1 MSGLIILWD
10 DRDGADFVRDLCGMS
25 AGWLPWGRM
34 THMEFPISE
43 VRSLF
48 PSLSVTDAGVART
61 YLDNP
66 AGTQVPGSVVEAIG
80 HYLLNHSSN
89 AGGRFRTSIETDRVW
104 LTAHEDMAT
113 FLGAVSPAEIVIG
126 QSMTCLTFHMSRSI
140 CHDFQHGDQI
150 VISRME
156 HEGNVGPW
164 LEIARDKGLEIR
176 WVDFNRDSWQ
186 VEPEDLEA
194 QLTER
199 TRLVALNFASNM
211 TGAINDVKRLT
222 RIAKDAGALVY
233 VDAVQLAPHH
243 LVDVAELGCD
253 FLACSSY
260 KFFGPHLG
268 IVWGKQAILQS
279 LYPYKGRCVSD
290 ASPDR
295 YEMGTPQYEL
305 LAGLTATI
313 AYFEKLGRICGEKGD
328 SRAAIARAFEASRTY
343 EEPLTNRFIAG
354 LQDIPGVS
362 IYGIVN
368 PNRIGERVPTISF
381 RHDRLSPDTIATAL
395 ARAGI
400 HVWHGHNYAYE
411 PARALGL
418 PLEEGV
424 VRVGIAHYNTQTE
437 IDRTL
442 EEISQ
447 TIAEAG

>member
-1 MSGLIILWD
+1 M
-10 DRDGADFVRDLCGMS
+10 
-25 AGWLPWGRM
+25 
-34 THMEFPISE
+34 
-43 VRSLF
+43 F
-48 PSLSVTDAGVART
+48 PSLSVADDGVART

-66 AGTQVPGSVVEAIG
+66 AGTQVPKPVVDAIG
-80 HYLLNHSSN
+80 HYLLNNSSN
-89 AGGRFRTSIETDRVW
+89 AGGKFRTSVETDRVW
-104 LTAHEDMAT
+104 LEAHEDMAC
-113 FLGAVSPAEIVIG
+113 FLGAQSAAEVVIG

-140 CHDFQHGDQI
+140 CHDFQPGDQI

-164 LEIARDKGLEIR
+164 LEIAKDKGLEVR
-176 WVDFNRDSWQ
+176 WIDFNRESWQ
-186 VEPEDLEA
+186 VEPGDLAA
-194 QLTER
+194 QLTDR
-199 TRLVALNFASNM
+199 TRLVALNYASNL
-211 TGAINDVKRLT
+211 TGSVNDVKRLT
-222 RIAKDAGALVY
+222 RLAQDAGALVY

-268 IVWGKQAILQS
+268 IVWGKQAILET

-305 LAGLTATI
+305 LAGLSATVN
-313 AYFEKLGRICGEKGD
+313 YFETLGRDTGGKGD
-328 SRAAIARAFEASRTY
+328 RRALFRRAYEASRAY

-354 LQDIPGVS
+354 LQDIQGVS

-368 PNRIGERVPTISF
+368 PNRIGDRVPTVSF
-381 RHDRLSPDTIATAL
+381 RHDRLSPDTIATAM

-418 PLEEGV
+418 PLDEGV
-424 VRVGIAHYNTQTE
+424 VRIGLAHYNTAAE
-437 IDRTL
+437 VERTL
-442 EEISQ
+442 EKISQ
-447 TIAEAG
+447 TVTEAG

>member
-1 MSGLIILWD
+1 MKTS
-10 DRDGADFVRDLCGMS
+10 
-25 AGWLPWGRM
+25 M
-34 THMEFPISE
+34 TFPISE

-48 PSLSVTDAGVART
+48 PALSVTDDGADRI

-66 AGTQVPGSVVEAIG
+66 AGTQVPGTVVDAIG
-80 HYLLNHSSN
+80 HHMLHDYSN
-89 AGGRFRTSIETDRVW
+89 AGGRFRTSIESDRVW
-104 LTAHEDMAT
+104 LAAHEDMAA
-113 FLGAVSPAEIVIG
+113 FLGASSAAEVVIG

-140 CHDFQHGDQI
+140 CHGFEPGDQI
-150 VISRME
+150 VITRME

-164 LEIARDKGLEIR
+164 LEIAKDKGLDIR

-186 VEPEDLEA
+186 VEPEDLAA
-194 QLTER
+194 QLTNR
-199 TRLVALNFASNM
+199 TRLVALNYASNL
-211 TGAINDVKRLT
+211 TGSVNDVQRLT

-243 LVDVAELGCD
+243 PVDVAALGCD

-268 IVWGKQAILQS
+268 IVWGREGLLQS

-290 ASPDR
+290 ATPDR
-295 YEMGTPQYEL
+295 FEMGTPQFEL
-305 LAGLTATI
+305 LAGLSATV
-313 AYFEKLGRICGEKGD
+313 AYFEDLGRLCDGTGD
-328 SRAAIARAFEASRTY
+328 RRAMIARAYDASRAH
-343 EEPLTNRFIAG
+343 EEPLTNRLIAG
-354 LQDIPGVS
+354 LQDIPGIS

-368 PNRIGERVPTISF
+368 PNRIGERVPTVSF
-381 RHDRLSPDTIATAL
+381 RHDTLSPDTIATAL

-424 VRVGIAHYNTQTE
+424 VRVGLAHYNTDTE

-442 EEISQ
+442 EQISK
-447 TIAEAG
+447 TVTEAG